1 MLIILY
7 LVSIIYTIKND
18 GKLKGSGKDMKKK
31 SVMLVL
37 ILVLSSLLAACG
49 SYKFEPELNIEVQD
63 FSVTNQKNEKVSL
76 DTFKGKP
83 WLAMFIFTNCNT
95 ICPPMTSNMTEVQK
109 ALQDE
114 GVEDYQIVAFSVDP
128 EVDKP
133 DVLTNYLKSYSVPD
147 ASKWQLLTGYDQK
160 FIEQFAMKSFNSHVR
175 NDPNSD
181 QVIHMGSFYLVN
193 ADGIVVKDY
202 SGNTEV
208 PVETIV
214 ADMKAL
220 SK

>member
-1 MLIILY
+1 
-7 LVSIIYTIKND
+7 
-18 GKLKGSGKDMKKK
+18 MKKK
-31 SVMLVL
+31 SVILVL
-37 ILVLSSLLAACG
+37 ILTLSTILAACG
-49 SYKFEPELNIEVQD
+49 SYKFEPEMNIEVQD
-63 FSVTNQKNEKVSL
+63 FSVTNQNNEKVNL
-76 DTFKGKP
+76 NDLKGKP

-95 ICPPMTSNMTEVQK
+95 ICPPMTYNMTEVQK
-109 ALQDE
+109 ALKDK
-114 GVEDYQIVAFSVDP
+114 GLEDYQIVAFSVDP

-133 DVLTNYLKSYSVPD
+133 EVLTNYLKTYTVPD

-160 FIEQFAMKSFNSHVR
+160 YIEQFARKSFNSLVK

-181 QVIHMGSFYLVN
+181 QVVHMSSYYLVD

-202 SGNTEV
+202 DGTTDV

-220 SK
+220 TK

>member
-1 MLIILY
+1 
-7 LVSIIYTIKND
+7 
-18 GKLKGSGKDMKKK
+18 MKKK

>member
-1 MLIILY
+1 
-7 LVSIIYTIKND
+7 
-18 GKLKGSGKDMKKK
+18 MKKK
-31 SVMLVL
+31 SVVLVL
-37 ILVLSSLLAACG
+37 ILTLSSILAACG
-49 SYKFEPELNIEVQD
+49 SYKFEPEMNIEVQD

-76 DTFKGKP
+76 NDLKGKP
-83 WLAMFIFTNCNT
+83 WLAMFVFTNCNS
-95 ICPPMTSNMTEVQK
+95 ICPPMTYNMTEVQK

-114 GVEDYQIVAFSVDP
+114 GVENYQIVAFSVDP

-133 DVLTNYLKSYSVPD
+133 EVLTNYLKTYSVPD

-160 FIEQFAMKSFNSHVR
+160 YIEQFALKSFNSVVK

-181 QVIHMGSFYLVN
+181 QVIHMGRYYLVN

-202 SGNTEV
+202 AATTDV

-214 ADMKAL
+214 ADVKAL

>member
-1 MLIILY
+1 
-7 LVSIIYTIKND
+7 
-18 GKLKGSGKDMKKK
+18 MKKK

-37 ILVLSSLLAACG
+37 ILTLSSILAACG
-49 SYKFEPELNIEVQD
+49 SYKFEPEMNIEVQD

-76 DTFKGKP
+76 NDLKGKP
-83 WLAMFIFTNCNT
+83 WLAMFVFTNCNS
-95 ICPPMTSNMTEVQK
+95 ICPPMTYNMTEVQK
-109 ALQDE
+109 ELQDK
-114 GVEDYQIVAFSVDP
+114 GVENYQIVAFSVDP

-133 DVLTNYLKSYSVPD
+133 EVLTNYLKTYSVPD

-160 FIEQFAMKSFNSHVR
+160 YIEQFAMKSFNSVVK

-181 QVIHMGSFYLVN
+181 QVIHMGRYYLVN

-202 SGNTEV
+202 AATTDV

>member
-1 MLIILY
+1 
-7 LVSIIYTIKND
+7 
-18 GKLKGSGKDMKKK
+18 MKKN

-37 ILVLSSLLAACG
+37 ILALSSVLTACG
-49 SYKFEPELNIEVQD
+49 SYKFEPEMNIEVQD
-63 FSVTNQKNEKVSL
+63 FSVTNQKNEQVSL

-83 WLAMFIFTNCNT
+83 WLAMFIFTNCTT
-95 ICPPMTSNMTEVQK
+95 ICPPMTFNMTEVQK

-160 FIEQFAMKSFNSHVR
+160 FIEQFAKKSFNSHVK

-181 QVIHMGSFYLVN
+181 QVIHMGSYYLVN

-220 SK
+220 TK

>member
-1 MLIILY
+1 
-7 LVSIIYTIKND
+7 
-18 GKLKGSGKDMKKK
+18 MKKK

-37 ILVLSSLLAACG
+37 ILTISSILTACG
-49 SYKFEPELNIEVQD
+49 SYKFEPEMNIEVQD

-76 DTFKGKP
+76 NDIKGKP
-83 WLAMFIFTNCNT
+83 SLVMFIFTNCNS
-95 ICPPMTSNMTEVQK
+95 ICPPMTYNMTEVQK
-109 ALQDE
+109 ALQDK

-128 EVDKP
+128 QVDKP
-133 DVLTNYLKSYSVPD
+133 EVLTNYLKTYSVPD

-160 FIEQFAMKSFNSHVR
+160 FIEQFAMKSFNSLVK

-181 QVIHMGSFYLVN
+181 QVVHMGSYYLVD
-193 ADGIVVKDY
+193 ADGMVVKNYD
-202 SGNTEV
+202 GTTDV

-220 SK
+220 TK